1 MFLYIHILYIQ
12 QHMITLSIAYTHLCP
27 PRCLPGMDPFKA
39 AGGNGRGGLHRGS
52 VLILQGKYGKLYMH
66 VIYFIYIYTLY
77 I

>member
-1 MFLYIHILYIQ
+1 
-12 QHMITLSIAYTHLCP
+12 MITLSIAYIHLCP
-27 PRCLPGMDPFKA
+27 PRCLAGMDPFKA

-66 VIYFIYIYTLY
+66 VIYIYNIYIVH